1 MKVARVPSHLK
12 KLYAVAKKARA
23 HAHVPHS
30 GCQVGA
36 AIRLTNGKIFPGCN
50 VENASYGGTVCAER
64 GAIQTAV
71 CQVGKIRIQE
81 ILVVTDATPP
91 WLPCGLC
98 RQVISEFVA
107 NAPGGDIPIYA
118 TNLKGEMLAT
128 TFLTLY
134 PGLFSPAVLRAAQK
148 RKRTISRA

>member
-1 MKVARVPSHLK
+1 MKIERVPPNLK

-23 HAHVPHS
+23 HAHAPHS

-36 AIRLTNGKIFPGCN
+36 AIRLSNGKVYPGCN
-50 VENASYGGTVCAER
+50 VENSSYGGTVCAER

-71 CQVGKIRIQE
+71 CAEGKIRIE
-81 ILVVTDATPP
+81 TILVVTDASPP

-107 NAPGGDIPIYA
+107 NAPGGDIPIYS
-118 TNLKGEMLAT
+118 TNTKGEMLAS
-128 TFLTLY
+128 TFLKLY
-134 PGLFSPAVLRAAQK
+134 PGLFSPAELRRGQAKA
-148 RKRTISRA
+148 RK